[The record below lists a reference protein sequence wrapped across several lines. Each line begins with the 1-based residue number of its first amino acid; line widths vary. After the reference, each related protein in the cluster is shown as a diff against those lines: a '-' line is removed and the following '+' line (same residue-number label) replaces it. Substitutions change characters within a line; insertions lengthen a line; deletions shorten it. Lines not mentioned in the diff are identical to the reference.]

1 MDGSKWAKFCRDN
14 NLIVGKVTTTEVDII
29 FNKVKVKAARK
40 ITFGEF
46 QAALR
51 VIAAHRYP
59 SLNPTAQ
66 FNKIG
71 AHICQS
77 ESGPSTNSS
86 TKLSND
92 PVVLRLTDTTKYTG
106 TSKERFDADGKGINF
121 QEKKSNSLA
130 DLADRKPAYI
140 RGVNVQ
146 FKPNPGPL
154 TKTGYTSSV
163 SKLSNDNQKVKRSI
177 GKLSTGSTEAL
188 DKTIVPFKR
197 VDQKSSNSNLNSKG
211 SGSSNNVFN
220 RLTDSKAFTG
230 SHNERFDDFGKGKGL
245 KGRDTVKKDS
255 MADMTERSPVNI
267 RGVNLN
273 RF

>member
-1 MDGSKWAKFCRDN
+1 MDGSKWAKFCREN

-197 VDQKSSNSNLNSKG
+197 VVMRSLIIGSKI
-211 SGSSNNVFN
+211 F
-220 RLTDSKAFTG
+220 KFEFKF
-230 SHNERFDDFGKGKGL
+230 ERFW
-245 KGRDTVKKDS
+245 V
-255 MADMTERSPVNI
+255 
-267 RGVNLN
+267 
-273 RF
+273 